1 MKKLFY
7 FIFYFVLNCD
17 AKVICVYCAGKLFSF
32 YSFQLKQIA
41 KILKKAVMEI
51 LSKSSKIAD
60 FIGAISLCFDVNKIV
75 FTP

>member
-7 FIFYFVLNCD
+7 FIFLLVINCG

-41 KILKKAVMEI
+41 KILKKVVMEI
-51 LSKSSKIAD
+51 LSKSSKITD
-60 FIGAISLCFDVNKIV
+60 FIGAIFLSFDVNKIV
-75 FTP
+75 FTS